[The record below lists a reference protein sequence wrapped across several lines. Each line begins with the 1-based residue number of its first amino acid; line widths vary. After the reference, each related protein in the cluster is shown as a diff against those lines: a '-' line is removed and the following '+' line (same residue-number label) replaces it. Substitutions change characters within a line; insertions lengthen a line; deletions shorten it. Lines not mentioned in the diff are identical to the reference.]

1 MALVKRCR
9 AGNRPAAKR
18 AERASKTI
26 GSEGDAIALRNKP
39 HVPAQHI
46 LFEGVPGIPLP
57 DDNAA
62 VGLVA
67 QSIQPYPESLDINV
81 PSSSTR
87 MPASGPSMSDGLLR
101 SLQ

>member
-1 MALVKRCR
+1 M
-9 AGNRPAAKR
+9 
-18 AERASKTI
+18 I

-39 HVPAQHI
+39 HVAAQHI

-67 QSIQPYPESLDINV
+67 QSIQPCPESLDIKWLA
-81 PSSSTR
+81 PFYSSVIHNRLVTFR
-87 MPASGPSMSDGLLR
+87 KYP
-101 SLQ
+101 